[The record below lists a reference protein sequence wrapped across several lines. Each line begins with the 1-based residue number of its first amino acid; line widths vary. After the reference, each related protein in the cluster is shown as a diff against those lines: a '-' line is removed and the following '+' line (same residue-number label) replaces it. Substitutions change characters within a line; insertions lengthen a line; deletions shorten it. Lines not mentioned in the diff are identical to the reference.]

1 MLACFLFPLTMLFYH
16 ITRKFHLMYRILSL
30 TLLCFIAI
38 VSFTACSKKENDT
51 VSSDKSKLNSLFAA
65 FRSAPQQLTV
75 TAGTYQTV
83 KGAKGTKLTFYPH
96 SFKDE
101 NGNTI
106 TSGTI
111 NLQLVE
117 MYKPGDMIANRAT
130 TQYKDGLL
138 ESGGQIY
145 LTASQNGKQVY
156 AGKYGIGYGNAT
168 SKPGMA
174 LFPGNTNNEDSLVTW
189 TDPLASVGSFCV
201 TGTFDTTMMGLIY
214 KFDSCTKFG
223 WINCDRFYS
232 DTAAKT
238 KVFLTTGDKKL
249 DASNTQVFII
259 LPSINSVTAMR
270 SYDAGSRRFELG
282 GIYMLPE
289 GLIAHFI
296 VMANK
301 DGTYYYYEK
310 LNQTITTNIEVDAK
324 DITVRSIDYIK
335 ERLFAL

>member
-1 MLACFLFPLTMLFYH
+1 MLAYFLFPLTMSFYH
-16 ITRKFHLMYRILSL
+16 ITFKFHLMYRMLSFA
-30 TLLCFIAI
+30 LLCFVAI
-38 VSFTACSKKENDT
+38 ISITACSKKEND
-51 VSSDKSKLNSLFAA
+51 SSPSDKTKLNSLFAA

-130 TQYKDGLL
+130 TQYKDDIL
-138 ESGGQIY
+138 ESGGQIH
-145 LTASQNGKQVY
+145 LTASQNGKPVY
-156 AGKYGIGYGNAT
+156 AGKYGIGYGNAS

-201 TGTFDTTMMGLIY
+201 TGTYDTAMMGLIY
-214 KFDSCTKFG
+214 KFDSSTKFG

-232 DTAAKT
+232 YTGAKT
-238 KVFLTTGDKKL
+238 KVSLTTGDKKL
-249 DASNTQVFII
+249 DASNTQVLIV
-259 LPSINSVTAMR
+259 LPSLNSVAAMR

-282 GIYMLPE
+282 GSYMLPE
-289 GLIAHFI
+289 GLTAHFI
-296 VMANK
+296 VMGNK
-301 DGTYYYYEK
+301 NGTYYYYEK
-310 LNQTITTNIEVDAK
+310 LNQTITTNMEIDAK
-324 DITVRSIDYIK
+324 DITTRSIDYIK
-335 ERLFAL
+335 ERLSAL